1 MISKNQKPPVKRLK
15 GLDSLFGSELL
26 EPKSL
31 TLECITL
38 PSQQPRRYFDP
49 EKMEQL
55 VQSVKEYGIL
65 EPLLVRITAEAE
77 IYELVAGE
85 RRYRAAKAAGL
96 SEVPVVIRELSNE
109 DAFHLA
115 LIENLQRE
123 DLNPVE
129 ETEGILQLLA
139 FKLVCPMAEVAKI
152 LYRIQNNQLAEKL
165 NGNVTIS
172 SELEQVEQVFA
183 GLGLMT
189 WESFIRNR
197 LPLLNLPTEVIEAL
211 RQGKIAYTKAQ
222 AIAKVKDEQQRKV
235 ILVAAISEELSL
247 SQIKERIASL
257 TPSNAIPSDSK
268 TLALKSRVDS
278 AYKLVKKSQL
288 WADPKKQKQLEELLA
303 ELEKLA
309 SSK

>member
-31 TLECITL
+31 TLECIAL

-139 FKLVCPMAEVAKI
+139 FKLGCPMADVAKI

-165 NGNVTIS
+165 NGNV
-172 SELEQVEQVFA
+172 
-183 GLGLMT
+183 T

-257 TPSNAIPSDSK
+257 TPSNAIASDSK